1 MSFVSKFVEKEK
13 EAMERITSGIGDADL
28 GWPRASAV
36 GEKLKIRKQR
46 QRLDV
51 RKDLNARRIQ
61 GALKGAFLR
70 RNWSAYV
77 RVISQLKPEVY
88 EE

>member
-1 MSFVSKFVEKEK
+1 MNFITKFVEEQTKS
-13 EAMERITSGIGDADL
+13 MGRITSGKGEADVV
-28 GWPRASAV
+28 R
-36 GEKLKIRKQR
+36 EKHKIRKQR

-61 GALKGAFLR
+61 GALNGAFLR
-70 RNWSAYV
+70 RNWSAYE
-77 RVISQLKPEVY
+77 RVISQLKPDFD